1 MEEINMV
8 LLRRRRK
15 MRASYEVDMTTG
27 PLLGKIIRFSISLM
41 LTNMLQLLY
50 NAADLIVVGQFS
62 TNPNAVG
69 AIGATGSLTSLIV
82 NLFIG
87 LSVGVSVLV
96 ARGYGKWDKVLVEKV
111 VHTAVAISTISGFI
125 IMAVGLIFSRTF
137 LGWMGTPEAIL
148 DDSVLYLSI
157 YFIGAPF
164 NLVYNFGASI
174 LRATGDTKRP
184 FYFLAVSGLL
194 NIVLNFILVFFFRLD
209 VAGVAIGT
217 AASQALSAV
226 LVMMCLIKQ
235 QGLCRF
241 QFKNLRIDGKVLRD
255 IIRIGLPAS
264 IQSCVFSI
272 SNILIQSSIN
282 SFDVALGGL
291 TTPYANASSA
301 AGNIE
306 MFVNMSMNSLY
317 QAALNFTGQNHAA
330 GQHKRVRRVL
340 WLSLGCVVTVGV
352 VLGSLAA
359 IFAKPLLSIYIP
371 GDLQAIEVGA
381 VRLRILCF
389 TYFLCGI
396 MDTTVG
402 QLRGLGRS
410 FVPMCVSIVG
420 ICVFRV
426 VWIFTV
432 FAHFHTWEM
441 LIVSYPITWVLTGG
455 THLLCYFFIQR
466 KFPKEDTPREEEGPL
481 YVPPVKAKA

>member
-1 MEEINMV
+1 M
-8 LLRRRRK
+8 LRLRRRR
-15 MRASYEVDMTTG
+15 RASYEVDMTTG

-62 TNPNAVG
+62 GNPNAVG

-96 ARGYGKWDKVLVEKV
+96 ARGYGRGDRNMVERV
-111 VHTAVAISTISGFI
+111 VHTAIAVAAISGFV
-125 IMAVGLIFSRTF
+125 IMFIGLMFSRTF
-137 LGWMGTPEAIL
+137 LGWMDTPDVII
-148 DDSVLYLSI
+148 DDSTLYLAI

-164 NLVYNFGASI
+164 NMVYNFGASI

-184 FYFLAVSGLL
+184 FYFLAVSGLA
-194 NIVLNFILVFFFRLD
+194 NIIFNFVLVFFFHMD

-217 AASQALSAV
+217 IVSQAISAV
-226 LVMMCLIKQ
+226 LVMACLIKQ
-235 QGLCRF
+235 NGMCRF
-241 QFKNLRIDGKVLRD
+241 RIQKLRIDGKILLDMVK
-255 IIRIGLPAS
+255 IGLPAS

-282 SFDVALGGL
+282 SFDVALAGV

-301 AGNIE
+301 AGSIE
-306 MFVNMSMNSLY
+306 VFVNMSMNALY
-317 QAALNFTGQNHAA
+317 QAALNFTGQNQAA
-330 GQHKRVRRVL
+330 GQYKRVRKIL
-340 WLSLGCVVTVGV
+340 WMCLGCVTVVGLT
-352 VLGSLAA
+352 LGTLATV
-359 IFAKPLLSIYIP
+359 FSRQLLSIYIP
-371 GDLQAIEVGA
+371 GDAQAIEIGV
-381 VRLRILCF
+381 VRLRILCML
-389 TYFLCGI
+389 YFLCGI

-410 FVPMCVSIVG
+410 FVPMCVSIIG
-420 ICVFRV
+420 ICGFRV
-426 VWIFTV
+426 IWIYTV
-432 FAHFHTWEM
+432 FAQFHTWEM
-441 LIVSYPITWVLTGG
+441 LLYSYPITWILTGG

-466 KFPKEDTPREEEGPL
+466 KFPKEDIPREKEAPL
-481 YVPPVKAKA
+481 YEPAST